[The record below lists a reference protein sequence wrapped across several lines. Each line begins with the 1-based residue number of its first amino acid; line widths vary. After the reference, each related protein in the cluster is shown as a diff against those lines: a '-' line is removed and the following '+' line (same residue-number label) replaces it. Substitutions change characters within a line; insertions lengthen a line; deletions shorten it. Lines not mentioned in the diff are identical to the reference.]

1 MLLSELGQRIRAQR
15 ERLRLKQQD
24 IAHALQVSPQAVS
37 KWERGENAPELFLL
51 GELAKLLGVST
62 DWLLDTYRT
71 GRDVFTASV
80 LTSTVVGAYE
90 KSLQMEARDF
100 AAWVNGCFF
109 QLTGSVLRH
118 DGVPISYMGD
128 AFLCFFAGTH
138 HQKRAVQ
145 TALLA
150 RQLIAE
156 PLLIGMSCGEI
167 YLGAIGH
174 PDYAQP
180 DIVGDVVNMAFL
192 TRDWAESNTH
202 SGVAATSA
210 ITDGLDESL
219 EIEIVHTTAVNF
231 KRMKDPVQVCELRER
246 DARGCL

>member
-15 ERLRLKQQD
+15 EQLRLKQHD

-37 KWERGENAPELFLL
+37 KWERGENAPDLFLL
-51 GELAKLLGVST
+51 VELAKLLGVSA
-62 DWLLDTYRT
+62 DWLLDTHRT

-90 KSLQMEARDF
+90 KSLQMASRDF

-128 AFLCFFAGTH
+128 AFLCFFSGSEH
-138 HQKRAVQ
+138 RQRAIR
-145 TALLA
+145 TAFLA
-150 RQLIAE
+150 RQLITE
-156 PLLIGMSCGEI
+156 PLLIGLSCGEI

-180 DIVGDVVNMAFL
+180 DIVGDVVNVAFL
-192 TRDWAESNTH
+192 VRDWAEAHTQ
-202 SGVAATSA
+202 SGVAVTAEVA
-210 ITDGLDESL
+210 DGLDDGF
-219 EIEIVHTTAVNF
+219 EIVQTTAVNF
-231 KRMKDPVQVCELRER
+231 KRMKIPVQICELR
-246 DARGCL
+246 DSAR